1 MGAEHDAVVPPPDPV
16 QDHVQ
21 EEPASVKD
29 PLKVPVAHR
38 SAAVSISLVAGY
50 PCVFAVPQDPL
61 TDDKLAE
68 QDAFVPPLIPLQFHV
83 QGPVP
88 ETVEAFPALQRLVEG
103 AVENVPPFD
112 DPQTPLIN
120 LFELH
125 EAVVPPPDPVQLQ
138 V

>member
-1 MGAEHDAVVPPPDPV
+1 LGAEHDAVDPPPDPV

-21 EEPASVKD
+21 EEPASVKEVN
-29 PLKVPVAHR
+29 VPVVHL

-50 PCVFAVPQDPL
+50 PCVFAVPQAPL

-88 ETVEAFPALQRLVEG
+88 ETAEAFPALQRLVVG

-120 LFELH
+120 LFELQ